1 MAEENDVR
9 ITQWPAN
16 DRALLSHAFED
27 TPAHV
32 VVSSEE
38 RFDVDMD
45 MRVSAREPFPVCIKL
60 CEPICVESQYT
71 IGIEI
76 FDRPFASITVRG
88 RTRLASCNE
97 DEGGA
102 SDVAA

>member
-9 ITQWPAN
+9 ITQWPTT

-32 VVSSEE
+32 IVASEE

-45 MRVSAREPFPVCIKL
+45 MRVSAREPIPVCIKL

-76 FDRPFASITVRG
+76 FDRPFAAITVRG
-88 RTRLASCNE
+88 KTRLFSC
-97 DEGGA
+97 DEEEGRPT
-102 SDVAA
+102 DVT